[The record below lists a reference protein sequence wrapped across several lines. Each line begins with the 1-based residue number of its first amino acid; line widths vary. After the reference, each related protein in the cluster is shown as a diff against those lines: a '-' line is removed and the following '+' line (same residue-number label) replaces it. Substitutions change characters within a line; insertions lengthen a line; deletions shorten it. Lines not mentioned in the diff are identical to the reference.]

1 MSLLVKTDIQKFIL
15 KQIVQVKLY
24 IADIVIKDLDTKVHF
39 NYYTPVV
46 KVILIL
52 LVIEVILH
60 ILELLVDLN
69 IISM

>member
-1 MSLLVKTDIQKFIL
+1 MSLHVKTTIQKFTSI
-15 KQIVQVKLY
+15 QIELVRLY
-24 IADIVIKDLDTKVHF
+24 IVNIVIKDLDIKMHF
-39 NYYTPVV
+39 SYYTPVV

-60 ILELLVDLN
+60 ILELLVDFN